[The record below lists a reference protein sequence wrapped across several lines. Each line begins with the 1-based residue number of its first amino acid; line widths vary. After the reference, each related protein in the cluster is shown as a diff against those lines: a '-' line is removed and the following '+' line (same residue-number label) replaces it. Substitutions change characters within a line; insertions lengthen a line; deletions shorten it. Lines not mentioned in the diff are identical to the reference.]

1 MKHWLKAEK
10 VKERIVKI
18 RRLFKKGRH
27 LGSPNPERG
36 RGAPRMC
43 RIRKKRIVLIKYC
56 GNVSYKY
63 ARIIYIERAYLYFTS
78 FLCVRKLASSI
89 SAN

>member
-1 MKHWLKAEK
+1 MAESRK
-10 VKERIVKI
+10 VKKKIVKI
-18 RRLFKKGRH
+18 RHLFEKGRH

-43 RIRKKRIVLIKYC
+43 RICKKRIVLIQYC

-78 FLCVRKLASSI
+78 FLCVKKLALSI